1 MTAQAGG
8 AIPFPFRPALRMA
21 QPTAEIRAERRRL
34 RELRAHLAPAARSAA
49 ERAIRATLGRLGLF
63 RRGAHVALYLPM
75 PGEVDLRPCVEVA
88 RRCGTHIYVPRIAS
102 RRRRRMLFAP
112 WTPGAPRRTNAFG
125 IVEPGTAAGAR
136 PVIGLDVVVLPLVG
150 FDLRGNRLGMGA
162 GYYDRALRR
171 RLDRDAAWRRPLLV
185 GVAFAC
191 QQLDEIPA
199 SPWDVPLDLV
209 VTERDVIVPG
219 PRPARSNPA

>member
-8 AIPFPFRPALRMA
+8 AIPFPSRPADRMA
-21 QPTAEIRAERRRL
+21 QPTAEVRAARRRL
-34 RELRAHLAPAARSAA
+34 RELRLGLTPAARSAA
-49 ERAIRATLGRLGLF
+49 ERTIRATLDRLGVF
-63 RRGAHVALYLPM
+63 RGGAHVALYLPM
-75 PGEVDLRPCVEVA
+75 PGEVDLRPSIEGA
-88 RRCGTHIYVPRIAS
+88 RRRGTRIYVPRIVS

-112 WTPGAPRRTNAFG
+112 WADGATWRTNAFG

-136 PVIGLDVVVLPLVG
+136 PVIGLDVVVLPVVG
-150 FDLRGNRLGMGA
+150 FDPRGNRLGMGA

-171 RLDRDAAWRRPLLV
+171 RLERGAAWRRPLLV

-191 QQLDEIPA
+191 QQLDDIPA

-209 VTERDVIVPG
+209 VTERGVIVTGRNPN
-219 PRPARSNPA
+219 RSTDR